1 MITAK
6 QFELLKKGNAAVNA
20 EKCKVRVPAA
30 FKSAT
35 TEQRKQIF
43 ELSGLKSPNSF
54 YPIEKSGSASP
65 KVVLSLAQV
74 LGISPY
80 FLSGESDSE
89 KPCDDAVLNEFFKLC
104 TGGKAKAPK
113 AKKTAPKSKKATAT
127 KAKPPVAKKVA
138 DKPVAKKSTPATT
151 KQTTTPAKAV
161 KPITAKAV
169 ADKKKITPPV
179 KPQKANPAPAKPIV
193 EKTTAPI
200 KPIAKAEKA
209 VKLDDNSLV
218 KLLEALA
225 IRAKFG
231 GEAEVTYNKVVELLK
246 K

>member
-20 EKCKVRVPAA
+20 DKCKARVPAA

-80 FLSGESDSE
+80 FLTGESDSE
-89 KPCDDAVLNEFFKLC
+89 KPCNDAILSQFFKKC
-104 TGGKAKAPK
+104 TADKAK
-113 AKKTAPKSKKATAT
+113 AKKTAPKAKKAAT
-127 KAKPPVAKKVA
+127 VKAKPPVAKKIA
-138 DKPVAKKSTPATT
+138 DKPVVKNSTPSTT
-151 KQTTTPAKAV
+151 KQATSPAK
-161 KPITAKAV
+161 TV
-169 ADKKKITPPV
+169 AAKKKVAPPV
-179 KPQKANPAPAKPIV
+179 KTAPAKPIT
-193 EKTTAPI
+193 EKTTAPA
-200 KPIAKAEKA
+200 KPIAKAEKT